1 MKDQQP
7 LDFYRDEAGHVR
19 AQGDDERLATFLET
33 DCQSSIE
40 VCKELLRLLGNE
52 HEASEFIGN
61 AHHVAIAAKTV
72 TIESTADPD
81 APDRRL
87 SRVEFQR
94 AVSAWLSFIER
105 PES

>member
-1 MKDQQP
+1 MSD
-7 LDFYRDEAGHVR
+7 LNFYRDEGGHVR

-40 VCKELLRLLGNE
+40 VCEELLELLGNE
-52 HEASEFIGN
+52 HSRSEFTGN
-61 AHHVAIAAKTV
+61 AHHVAIATKTV

-87 SRVEFQR
+87 SRAEFQR
-94 AVSAWLSFIER
+94 AISNWLSFIER
-105 PES
+105 PQS

>member
-1 MKDQQP
+1 MHD
-7 LDFYRDEAGHVR
+7 LNFYRDDAGHVR
-19 AQGDDERLATFLET
+19 AQGDERLATFLET

-40 VCKELLRLLGNE
+40 VCKELLSLLADK
-52 HEASEFIGN
+52 HESSEFIGN

-87 SRVEFQR
+87 ERGEFQR
-94 AVSAWLSFIER
+94 VISDWLAFIEQPPR
-105 PES
+105 